1 MEAAVVAVWAA
12 AATAVVAVVATAV
25 VATEAAAVWV
35 VEAAAVSAVV
45 LAAAMEVAV
54 VVATE
59 DPLAEVT
66 VVDIVEDP
74 EVVTENTGKESETI
88 LFKLEF
94 LIFSVTLLC
103 VDIKGIGYLLNFFDQ
118 RFLYHNR
125 CSGPYIISLNYVI
138 VIIRLN

>member
-66 VVDIVEDP
+66 VVDTVEDP

-103 VDIKGIGYLLNFFDQ
+103 VDIKGIGNLLNFLDQ
-118 RFLYHNR
+118 RFIYHSR
-125 CSGPYIISLNYVI
+125 CSGPYIITLNYVI